1 MKLAAIAVALL
12 LPLVAGA
19 TAAADD
25 EFDFFYFVQQ
35 WPGSFCDTDRGCCFP
50 DTGKPAAEFG
60 IHGLWPNYAKCR
72 PTADDGPEAAASID
86 MVVDDDGSHHHRR
99 RQKCWPEYCNNSNNL
114 HPWEIKDLIKDLDA
128 NWPTL
133 SCKGGGGGSSMEFWA
148 YEWKKHGT
156 CSGLGQHDY
165 FAAALDLKRRDGGLA
180 GILAAAGIVPSEDER
195 YLLSGIRGAIANATG
210 AIPNLECNRDAFGET
225 QLYQVYQCVSR
236 DGRTLVDCLLPMS
249 GKCSGTVKLPPF

>member
-1 MKLAAIAVALL
+1 MKLAMIAVALL

-19 TAAADD
+19 AAADAD

-35 WPGSFCDTDRGCCFP
+35 WPGSFCDTQRGCCFP
-50 DTGKPAAEFG
+50 DTGKPEPEFG

-72 PTADDGPEAAASID
+72 PANDGPDAAASID
-86 MVVDDDGSHHHRR
+86 MVVGGHHR
-99 RQKCWPEYCNNSNNL
+99 RQKCWPEYCDDSNQL
-114 HPWEIKDLIKDLDA
+114 LPFAIRDLISELA
-128 NWPTL
+128 GNWPTL
-133 SCKGGGGGSSMEFWA
+133 SCKNGGGGPSIEFWA

-156 CSGLGQHDY
+156 CSGLGQHGY

-225 QLYQVYQCVSR
+225 QLYQVYQCVAR
-236 DGRTLVDCLLPMS
+236 DGKTLIDCPLPMS
-249 GKCSGTVKLPPF
+249 GRCSDRVKMPPF